1 MSRIVIIGG
10 GQAGVQLADSLR
22 SEGYQGAIDLFADEP
37 HLPYQR
43 PPLSKDFMSEED
55 GASPLPLRAGT
66 FFGDRAVDFHQGVE
80 VTSVDPVGQTVVASD
95 GSTLSYT
102 KLVFAT
108 GARNREISVPG
119 SELVGIRYLRTLDD
133 AKALQAELGSAKHVV
148 VIGAGFI
155 GLEFAAAARKRGLDV
170 TVLEFGP
177 RPMGRVLSQFMSG
190 YFADVHTDS
199 GINLKLG
206 EGIASLTGVEG
217 KVSGA
222 VSTSGTEY
230 PADLVVVGIGVLPN
244 SELAVQACLEVDN
257 GIVVDACLQTSDPH
271 IFALGDCSS
280 YPNVHTGARIRLES
294 VQNATDQARILAK
307 TLTGKPTPYEAL
319 PWFWSQQGAVKL
331 QIAGIIHCD
340 DESIVRGEPASGK
353 FSVYC
358 FRDGRL
364 TGVES
369 VNSPSEHMAARKV
382 LEQRL
387 PLTPEL
393 VMDADFDPKSFS
405 RQSAFLNPN
414 DKEGLE
420 RPATV

>member
-22 SEGYQGAIDLFADEP
+22 TEGYEGAIDLFADEP

-43 PPLSKDFMSEED
+43 PPLSKDFMSED
-55 GASPLPLRAGT
+55 DSARPLPLRAGS
-66 FFGDRAVDFHQGVE
+66 FFGERAVEFHRGVQ
-80 VTSVDPVGQTVVASD
+80 VISVDPAGQTIVASD
-95 GSTLSYT
+95 GATLAYT
-102 KLVFAT
+102 NLVFAT
-108 GARNREISVPG
+108 GARNREITVPG
-119 SELVGIRYLRTLDD
+119 SELDGIRYLRTLDD
-133 AKALQAELGSAKHVV
+133 AMALQAELGSAKDVV

-177 RPMGRVLSQFMSG
+177 RPMGRVLSRFMSG
-190 YFADVHTDS
+190 YFADVHTDN
-199 GINLKLG
+199 GIKLKLG
-206 EGIASLTGVEG
+206 EGIASLTGTEG
-217 KVSGA
+217 KISGA

-244 SELAVQACLEVDN
+244 SELAEQACLEIDN
-257 GIVVDACLQTSDPH
+257 GIVVDACLRTSDPH

-280 YPNVHTGARIRLES
+280 YPSPHTGTRIRLES
-294 VQNATDQARILAK
+294 VQNATDQARSLAK
-307 TLTGKPTPYEAL
+307 TLTGKPTPYDSL
-319 PWFWSQQGAVKL
+319 PWFWSQQGTVKL
-331 QIAGIIHCD
+331 QIAGIIHSD
-340 DESIVRGEPASGK
+340 DESIVRGEPATGK

-369 VNSPSEHMAARKV
+369 VNSPAEHMAARKV

-387 PLTPEL
+387 PLTREL
-393 VMDADFDPKSFS
+393 VMDAGFEPKSLS
-405 RQSAFLNPN
+405 RQLVSLKPN
-414 DKEGLE
+414 EGASRE

>member
-22 SEGYQGAIDLFADEP
+22 TEGYEGAIDLFADEP

-43 PPLSKDFMSEED
+43 PPLSKDFMSED
-55 GASPLPLRAGT
+55 DSASPLPLRAES
-66 FFGDRAVDFHQGVE
+66 FFSERAIDFHRGVQI
-80 VTSVDPVGQTVVASD
+80 TSVDPTGQTIAASD
-95 GSTLSYT
+95 GTTLSYT
-102 KLVFAT
+102 NLVFAT
-108 GARNREISVPG
+108 GARNRELTVPG
-119 SELVGIRYLRTLDD
+119 SALDGIRYLRTLDD

-177 RPMGRVLSQFMSG
+177 RPMGRVLSRFMSG
-190 YFADVHTDS
+190 YFAAVHTDN
-199 GINLKLG
+199 GIQLKLG
-206 EGIASLTGVEG
+206 EGIASLTGTEG
-217 KVSGA
+217 KISGA
-222 VSTSGTEY
+222 VSTSGTKY

-244 SELAVQACLEVDN
+244 SELAEQACLEIDN
-257 GIVVDACLQTSDPH
+257 GIVVDACLRTSDPH

-280 YPNVHTGARIRLES
+280 YPSAHTGTRIRLES
-294 VQNATDQARILAK
+294 VQNATDQARSLAK
-307 TLTGKPTPYEAL
+307 TLTGKPTPYDSL
-319 PWFWSQQGAVKL
+319 PWFWSQQGTVKL
-331 QIAGIIHCD
+331 QIAGIIHSD
-340 DESIVRGEPASGK
+340 DEAIVRGEPATGK

-358 FRDGRL
+358 FRGGRL

-382 LEQRL
+382 LEQQL

-393 VMDADFDPKSFS
+393 VIDPDFDPKSFS
-405 RQSAFLNPN
+405 RQSGFRAPN
-414 DKEGLE
+414 EGKGLE